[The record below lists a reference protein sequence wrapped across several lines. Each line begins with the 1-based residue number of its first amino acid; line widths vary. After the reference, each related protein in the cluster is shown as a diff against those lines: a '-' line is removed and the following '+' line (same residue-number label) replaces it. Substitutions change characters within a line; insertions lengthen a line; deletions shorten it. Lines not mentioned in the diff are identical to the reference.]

1 MHRFRQIC
9 RVAKSRGMVGI
20 CRSRSPLLVST
31 ASNPTL
37 QVVEFWTTTKCLAG
51 NPRNTRRKI
60 LKPIQFKKSAK
71 MLQDVV
77 SIRASM
83 TVQEVATSIGKDVD
97 MVFEAMSYIRG
108 TEKYDKPDSVIDD
121 LAIIKQILDKTGFR
135 WKMEA
140 KKTEEKEEDKDV
152 YRRPPANSSVTV
164 KRPPVVAIM
173 GHVDHGKTTLLDSLR
188 STNVV
193 SQEFGGITQHIGAF
207 SVKLSSGETIT
218 FLDTPGHAAF
228 SAMRAR
234 GAKVTDIVVLVVAA
248 DDGVMKQTTES
259 IKYANEAG
267 VPIIVAINKI
277 DKPDCDVEATKK
289 DLLNN
294 GIQLE
299 DFGGEIQAV
308 PISALKG
315 TNLDALQ
322 EAIVALAEVL
332 DVKADPEGL
341 VEAVVIESKTDPG
354 RGKLSTALIQRGT
367 LKKGCI
373 LVAGT
378 AWAKVRGM
386 FNDQGRPVTKASP
399 GMPVEIIGWR
409 ELPSAGEAI
418 VEVESEQKA
427 KEVSSW
433 RLQRQKEE
441 RIIQDQVVIQ
451 KKMEEHKAEYNELR
465 KQKLEK
471 GHRGSAL
478 YREIRSKESVGVR
491 TGPEFSVVVKGDV
504 DGSVEAILDILE
516 TYDSSQCQLN
526 LLSYGVGIVT
536 EQDVEMAAIFK
547 GIVYGFNVQVPS
559 KVAQLA
565 KSKGVIIKSHNVIYK
580 LIDDIK
586 KQLTERLPPLQVEET
601 IGEANVLAEFSVT
614 EGKRKVCVAGCRC
627 IKGSLQKKKLFKLVR
642 NGEVLAEGQL
652 MSLKHFKNEVES
664 IKTGVECGL
673 SFQDQTV
680 VPQAGDTVVCFEH
693 KDKKQELSWN
703 LDFL

>member
-193 SQEFGGITQHIGAF
+193 LQEFGGITQHIGAF

-664 IKTGVECGL
+664 IKTDVECGL